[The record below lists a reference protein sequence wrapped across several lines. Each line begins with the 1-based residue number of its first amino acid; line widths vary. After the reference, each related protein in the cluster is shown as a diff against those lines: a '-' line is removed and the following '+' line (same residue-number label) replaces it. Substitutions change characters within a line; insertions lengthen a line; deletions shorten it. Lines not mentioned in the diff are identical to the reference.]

1 MVKPHVTFR
10 AGGVANGLSL
20 GGKLLNAEDPG
31 FFGGRIHNR
40 RMPVREQLAR
50 GNRFVVI
57 LNQRLRT
64 LRGQGAECLGPSA
77 LPRED

>member
-1 MVKPHVTFR
+1 
-10 AGGVANGLSL
+10 
-20 GGKLLNAEDPG
+20 
-31 FFGGRIHNR
+31 
-40 RMPVREQLAR
+40 MPVREQLAR